1 MQRGVIQGKFQSTK
15 PHQPHFFLQMFGHIC
30 TGHFRLH
37 ANWRMALAGSRPM
50 SRGTHNR
57 SSRYAATAAMEDD
70 ASGGESCAKMKTNFC
85 VDEGWR
91 RNCRSGLGSTPKSGL
106 GPFKPKSPNAPI
118 PSLQKSGSH
127 RAQAFIHFTLL
138 NTLGHGIFGQSFTSE
153 SKSSGK
159 NRSDPRK
166 LRGMID
172 CPPHF
177 SAIEAGT

>member
-1 MQRGVIQGKFQSTK
+1 MSGSAKDGQS
-15 PHQPHFFLQMFGHIC
+15 C
-30 TGHFRLH
+30 
-37 ANWRMALAGSRPM
+37 
-50 SRGTHNR
+50 
-57 SSRYAATAAMEDD
+57 
-70 ASGGESCAKMKTNFC
+70 
-85 VDEGWR
+85 
-91 RNCRSGLGSTPKSGL
+91 

-166 LRGMID
+166 LRDLRGMID
-172 CPPHF
+172 CPLAHRTFPQ
-177 SAIEAGT
+177 